1 MENHKYGRTLHNHEP
16 TDGGS
21 DVKPGALASD
31 QTEEHQPEDV
41 TEQLQHVQHQPEVAA
56 PGFDDLD
63 EEQGDNL
70 VVEMS
75 TKIFTIF
82 REGPP
87 SLQAR
92 SHSRIFKD
100 IPLMEWR
107 LGKGPIKG
115 LFRTL

>member
-21 DVKPGALASD
+21 DVEPGALASD

-75 TKIFTIF
+75 TKISQYFQAVNSVNSQSKSLTGEIAKF
-82 REGPP
+82 R
-87 SLQAR
+87 
-92 SHSRIFKD
+92 
-100 IPLMEWR
+100 
-107 LGKGPIKG
+107 
-115 LFRTL
+115 